1 MWEDNLIGAGTALT
15 PVWNGVPAL
24 YHGAMVN
31 PVERNHALLVVSLR
45 VFRGSSLM
53 DSGAHEDMKTLPP
66 VMPFFFDWDLDGSAD
81 HVGIVVGTDGSRV
94 YTVEGNS
101 GDACKIKKL

>member
-53 DSGAHEDMKTLPP
+53 DSGAHEDMKTLPSSITP
-66 VMPFFFDWDLDGSAD
+66 S
-81 HVGIVVGTDGSRV
+81 
-94 YTVEGNS
+94 
-101 GDACKIKKL
+101 

>member
-53 DSGAHEDMKTLPP
+53 DSGAQEAITIWLPE
-66 VMPFFFDWDLDGSAD
+66 MQFSLT
-81 HVGIVVGTDGSRV
+81 GIWMEQQTM
-94 YTVEGNS
+94 
-101 GDACKIKKL
+101 